1 MMWDLRGND
10 AAQDRR
16 RSPNPRF
23 PMPSPGI
30 PPAAELHRS
39 HDPFPKPFVPL
50 GLPEVPRSASPNPR
64 MYSRENLPS
73 LIHEGFPSRG
83 RPHPPPIPHATRPPP
98 SPYMSR
104 PPPHPLMSRRST
116 PPPPMPVPQFVSKL
130 SNVQPSSKNNHTHT
144 HTQSQ
149 SHRHGHH
156 QHSHPTS
163 APTQTIRRTTSQQL
177 RFAPPTQPSSAS
189 STRNL
194 HRSRSS
200 QHLRPPTP
208 HSGPSGHRHR
218 SRVNSASS
226 AHQPIIHPQQQV
238 QPHVHQQVVHHN
250 GHVHFQYSKCTGR
263 KKALCIGINYKGQRR
278 ELRGCVNDA
287 HNVKRFL
294 TSNWGYKDGDIV
306 MLVDDTDNLRQMP
319 TRKNILDAMR
329 WLVNDAHPH
338 DALFFHYSGHGGQV
352 PDQDGDEVDGLDEVI
367 YPVDYKKAG
376 MIVDDEMHRIMV
388 KSLPTGCRLTAVFD
402 SCHSG
407 TALDLPYIYHSNGR
421 LKGNHI
427 ARQAQAEKATNAD
440 VISFAGCRDDQT
452 SADTTQGGMAVGAM
466 SYAFVTSLTKQP
478 VQSYQEL
485 LKSVRAILKNHYQ
498 QKPQLSSSHY
508 IDTNLCFII

>member
-1 MMWDLRGND
+1 M
-10 AAQDRR
+10 
-16 RSPNPRF
+16 
-23 PMPSPGI
+23 
-30 PPAAELHRS
+30 
-39 HDPFPKPFVPL
+39 
-50 GLPEVPRSASPNPR
+50 
-64 MYSRENLPS
+64 
-73 LIHEGFPSRG
+73 
-83 RPHPPPIPHATRPPP
+83 
-98 SPYMSR
+98 
-104 PPPHPLMSRRST
+104 
-116 PPPPMPVPQFVSKL
+116 
-130 SNVQPSSKNNHTHT
+130 
-144 HTQSQ
+144 
-149 SHRHGHH
+149 
-156 QHSHPTS
+156 
-163 APTQTIRRTTSQQL
+163 
-177 RFAPPTQPSSAS
+177 
-189 STRNL
+189 
-194 HRSRSS
+194 
-200 QHLRPPTP
+200 
-208 HSGPSGHRHR
+208 
-218 SRVNSASS
+218 
-226 AHQPIIHPQQQV
+226 

-278 ELRGCVNDA
+278 ELRGCINDA

-329 WLVNDAHPH
+329 WLVSDAHPH

-352 PDQDGDEVDGLDEVI
+352 PDKDGDEVDGLDEVI

-427 ARQAQAEKATNAD
+427 ARQAQAEKATKAD

-466 SYAFVTSLTKQP
+466 SYAFVTSLTNKP

-485 LKSVRAILKNHYQ
+485 LKSIRAILKRHYQ

-508 IDTNLCFII
+508 IDTNLRFIL